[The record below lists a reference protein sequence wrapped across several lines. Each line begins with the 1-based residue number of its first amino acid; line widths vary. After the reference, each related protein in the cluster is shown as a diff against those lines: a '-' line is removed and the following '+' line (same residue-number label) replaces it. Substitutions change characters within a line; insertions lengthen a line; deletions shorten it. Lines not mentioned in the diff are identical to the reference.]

1 MEENPVVNEE
11 VVEEEQGEE
20 EDEIVLTPKEKIIAY
35 IRETPENLNM
45 AILLQ
50 LIEDYKNEAE
60 GEDSPK

>member
-11 VVEEEQGEE
+11 VLEEGQDEEEV
-20 EDEIVLTPKEKIIAY
+20 VLTPKEKIIAY
-35 IRETPENLNM
+35 IRKTPENLNM

-60 GEDSPK
+60 DEEGKNV

>member
-11 VVEEEQGEE
+11 VVEEGQDEE
-20 EDEIVLTPKEKIIAY
+20 EVVLTPKEKIIAY
-35 IRETPENLNM
+35 IRKTPENLNM

-60 GEDSPK
+60 DEEGKNV

>member
-11 VVEEEQGEE
+11 VVEEEQDEE
-20 EDEIVLTPKEKIIAY
+20 EEEVVLTPKEKIIAY